1 MSRIQVCCD
10 GYQRNPH
17 IFRKCDPVCNQEC
30 INGICIAPN
39 RCQCYP
45 DHVQN
50 LAGFCVSTCPIGE
63 IKIIVEFDFKAAR
76 TSARY

>member
-1 MSRIQVCCD
+1 MSRIQVCCE

-30 INGICIAPN
+30 VNGVCVAPN

-50 LAGFCVSTCPIGE
+50 LAGYCVATCPIGKNFSG
-63 IKIIVEFDFKAAR
+63 ISLIRSRQI
-76 TSARY
+76 TSKR